1 MICRASFWYGQYRRQ
16 LWVNLSVS
24 LVYHP
29 SGEPS
34 YFIGVIQDIDERKRA
49 ELVLRS
55 FTPRELEVLK
65 LLAQGLTN
73 RQIAQVLYISTNTAK
88 FHVQHV
94 VEKLGVSDRTQAAY
108 RAAELSLVD
117 EV

>member
-1 MICRASFWYGQYRRQ
+1 MSGEVEIVRAGRRPHPDSMN
-16 LWVNLSVS
+16 VSVS

-49 ELVLRS
+49 QLILRS
-55 FTPRELEVLK
+55 LTPREIEVLK
-65 LLAQGLTN
+65 LLAHGLTN
-73 RQIAQVLYISTNTAK
+73 RQIAQELYISANTAK

-94 VEKLGVSDRTQAAY
+94 VEKLGVSDRT
-108 RAAELSLVD
+108 
-117 EV
+117 